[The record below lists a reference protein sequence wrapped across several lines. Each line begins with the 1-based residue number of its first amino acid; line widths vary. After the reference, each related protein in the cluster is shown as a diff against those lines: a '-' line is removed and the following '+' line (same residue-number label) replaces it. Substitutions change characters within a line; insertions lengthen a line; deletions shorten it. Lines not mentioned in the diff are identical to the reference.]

1 MYIEAGD
8 EDGLIS
14 EGIFILVPS
23 SKKTTP
29 NQITIPQLFNLTQK
43 VDGHWFGSFFEVGT
57 KSKIPSELTIPLKS
71 KEHAL
76 IEKLE
81 ADEDY
86 DSNEAKIE
94 ALENLDHER
103 ISMDLKNFDE
113 TGTAFPKRA
122 LIISTVTQIFNT
134 IILFIHV
141 TNVAK

>member
-1 MYIEAGD
+1 MGPIW
-8 EDGLIS
+8 IS
-14 EGIFILVPS
+14 IDSE
-23 SKKTTP
+23 
-29 NQITIPQLFNLTQK
+29 ITQ
-43 VDGHWFGSFFEVGT
+43 H
-57 KSKIPSELTIPLKS
+57 LKS
-71 KEHAL
+71 KEQAL
-76 IEKLE
+76 IKKLE

-122 LIISTVTQIFNT
+122 LIILTVTQIFNT

-141 TNVAK
+141 ANVAK

>member
-1 MYIEAGD
+1 MTADFGNIVAKTD
-8 EDGLIS
+8 EKRKYVMNSAVVNGTNLNIHS
-14 EGIFILVPS
+14 EI
-23 SKKTTP
+23 TP
-29 NQITIPQLFNLTQK
+29 
-43 VDGHWFGSFFEVGT
+43 H
-57 KSKIPSELTIPLKS
+57 LKS
-71 KEHAL
+71 KEQAL

-103 ISMDLKNFDE
+103 ISVDLKNFDE

-122 LIISTVTQIFNT
+122 LIILTVTQIFNT

>member
-1 MYIEAGD
+1 M
-8 EDGLIS
+8 
-14 EGIFILVPS
+14 
-23 SKKTTP
+23 
-29 NQITIPQLFNLTQK
+29 
-43 VDGHWFGSFFEVGT
+43 
-57 KSKIPSELTIPLKS
+57 
-71 KEHAL
+71 

-113 TGTAFPKRA
+113 TATAFPKRA
-122 LIISTVTQIFNT
+122 LIILTVTQIFNT